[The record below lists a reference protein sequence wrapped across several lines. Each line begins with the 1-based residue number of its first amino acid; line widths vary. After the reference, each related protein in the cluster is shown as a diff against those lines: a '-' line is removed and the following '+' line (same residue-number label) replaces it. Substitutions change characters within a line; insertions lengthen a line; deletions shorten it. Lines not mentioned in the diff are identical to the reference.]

1 MKNRKNIV
9 IAFLLVASLCLSVGF
24 AALTDTLNINGNINV
39 GGDNTSNEEA
49 AKEWDADVYF
59 SSVNKT
65 SKTGNANDSKY
76 TVAIDTTATK
86 DNLTVNLESGCLS
99 VNGDSVTFTATIKN
113 ESNDY
118 AATISAA
125 TVTGL
130 TNVSDYISV
139 TANVPEGNIEP
150 GATKDV
156 TITIKLIKTPAD
168 SINVTN
174 LNIAF
179 TATTAA
185 PASGT

>member
-24 AALTDTLNINGNINV
+24 AALTDTLNINGTISI
-39 GGDNTSNEEA
+39 GGDNDSNEEA

-59 SSVNKT
+59 SNVVKKDQKEYTVQIKDNDKDVIEVSVSEGCLNV
-65 SKTGNANDSKY
+65 ANDQIS
-76 TVAIDTTATK
+76 
-86 DNLTVNLESGCLS
+86 
-99 VNGDSVTFTATIKN
+99 FTATIKN

-130 TNVSDYISV
+130 TDVSDYISV

-156 TITIKLIKTPAD
+156 TITIKLTKTPAAD
-168 SINVTN
+168 ITVSN
-174 LNIAF
+174 LSIAF

-185 PASGT
+185 PSGN